1 MCCDGC
7 PASYIGKSVGVTGKK
22 MSDENVR
29 ANPIPETPNPNP
41 QTLNPQPPTLN
52 FKRPSFGST
61 EASNPKP

>member
-29 ANPIPETPNPNP
+29 AKVDPIHFTRYDLTMIEMRSRRC
-41 QTLNPQPPTLN
+41 PTKMYAQKLTR
-52 FKRPSFGST
+52 FT
-61 EASNPKP
+61 